1 VDRTI
6 RKLLNTTSGKF
17 ESWLTKIRSGT
28 KTQTYDEHLGP
39 VNSVVFVDNNKKF
52 VSTSDDKK
60 VFLWEF
66 GIPVVVKHVSDPEQL
81 AISQTALHPNGKYF
95 VGQASDNKVF
105 IFLQDIIFLDQ
116 LL

>member
-1 VDRTI
+1 
-6 RKLLNTTSGKF
+6 
-17 ESWLTKIRSGT
+17 
-28 KTQTYDEHLGP
+28 
-39 VNSVVFVDNNKKF
+39 VVFVDNNKKF

-105 IFLQDIIFLDQ
+105 FLVSRLNTFRSIAMMPRVAVSGRIRRRSLQGI
-116 LL
+116 